1 MSTVTPDRSTLDRPT
16 NGPSRLS
23 RAWSLA
29 SAETRLLVRNRTAL
43 VNSVLLPLLFVAAV
57 PALGLDEGEFP
68 YGARLLVTAVGISLV
83 MVTYYNLVTTYVA
96 RREDLVLQRMRT
108 GELTDVEVLAGTA
121 APTVFVTLGQ
131 VVVIAAG
138 VVLLGEWSAP
148 ADVVLPL
155 VALLAG
161 TLLMVVL
168 AAASTSFT
176 RTPESA
182 QITTLPII
190 VVSTGLSGVFYPL
203 SVLPE
208 ALGQIA
214 RFLPLTPVVELLQLG
229 LAGQTWQ
236 GDAVDGSVWPHAGM
250 PLAVLAGWLVVGS
263 IAARRGF
270 RWAPRR

>member
-1 MSTVTPDRSTLDRPT
+1 MSAVTPDHRTLDRPAS
-16 NGPSRLS
+16 GPSRLS
-23 RAWSLA
+23 RVWSLA
-29 SAETRLLVRNRTAL
+29 SAETRLLGRNRTAL
-43 VNSVLLPLLFVAAV
+43 VNSVVLPLLFVAAV
-57 PALGLDEGEFP
+57 PALGLDAGEFP
-68 YGARLLVTAVGISLV
+68 FGARLLVTAVGISLV
-83 MVTYYNLVTTYVA
+83 MLTYYNMVTTYVA

-131 VVVIAAG
+131 VVVVAVG
-138 VVLLGEWSAP
+138 VVLLGEWAAP

-155 VALLAG
+155 LALLAG

-203 SVLPE
+203 SVLPDT
-208 ALGQIA
+208 LGAIA
-214 RFLPLTPVVELLQLG
+214 RFLPLTPVVELLELG

-236 GDAVDGSVWPHAGM
+236 GDAVDGSVWPHAGF
-250 PLAVLAGWLVVGS
+250 PLAVLGGWLVVGA

>member
-1 MSTVTPDRSTLDRPT
+1 MSTATLDRRT
-16 NGPSRLS
+16 TGPSRLS
-23 RAWSLA
+23 RVWSLA
-29 SAETRLLVRNRTAL
+29 SAETRLLGRNRTAL
-43 VNSVLLPLLFVAAV
+43 VNSVVLPLLFVLAV

-68 YGARLLVTAVGISLV
+68 FGARLLVTAAGISLV
-83 MVTYYNLVTTYVA
+83 MLTYYNLVTTYVA

-131 VVVIAAG
+131 VVLVGIG
-138 VVLLGEWSAP
+138 VLVLGEWSAP

-161 TLLMVVL
+161 TVLMVLL

-182 QITTLPII
+182 QITTLPTI

-203 SVLPE
+203 SVLPDTLAE
-208 ALGQIA
+208 IA

-229 LAGQTWQ
+229 LAGQTWD
-236 GDAVDGSVWPHAGM
+236 GETVDGSVWAEAGL
-250 PLAVLAGWLVVGS
+250 PLAVLAGWLVIGAV
-263 IAARRGF
+263 AARRVF